1 MKYFTN
7 SELTQSATA
16 LRLGINNVPTEDIRE
31 NLRVLVDC
39 LLDPLREM
47 WGAPLIVTSG
57 YRCAELNRAVG
68 GVTNSHHLKGMA
80 ADLVS
85 YANTACE
92 NARLMRVLVASGLH
106 WTQAIWECDRRGSTW
121 VHVSYDQ
128 AKLRN
133 EVIYLEMRL

>member
-1 MKYFTN
+1 M
-7 SELTQSATA
+7 
-16 LRLGINNVPTEDIRE
+16 
-31 NLRVLVDC
+31 
-39 LLDPLREM
+39 
-47 WGAPLIVTSG
+47 
-57 YRCAELNRAVG
+57 G

-133 EVIYLEMRL
+133 EVIYL